1 MKKYKENYDF
11 YLFSQLC
18 SNAEIDSEPYDVQ
31 FEIKEELFNEFMP
44 SIYNDANKNLY
55 ECIVKFVEDK
65 FIEHK
70 LPPSKTYGEY
80 LLKAMN
86 KFDISNQEARKRY
99 GQFTISQWK
108 QIL

>member
-18 SNAEIDSEPYDVQ
+18 SNAEIDLEPYDVQ

-44 SIYNDANKNLY
+44 SIYNDANENLY
-55 ECIVKFVEDK
+55 ECIVNFLEHK

-80 LLKAMN
+80 LFKAMN
-86 KFDISNQEARKRY
+86 KFLISNQEARKAY

-108 QIL
+108 QLL